1 MNKKKIFQITAIAM
15 VALVLAL
22 VLIPVVF
29 KGKIIRSV
37 KQMADESLLAKVDFT
52 NAEVSLFR
60 NFPQLEVKL
69 NELTVSGIHE
79 FEGKKLISIQT
90 LSTSISLSSF
100 WKGGG
105 IHVSEIVLTDPK
117 FYLMVSPTGKANWDI
132 SKPSATHSSSGSNSP
147 MQIDLTRVQLINGSF
162 TYRDEQAH
170 TLFSFRN
177 ANFELS
183 GALKGN
189 DSKLIFSGKADSLL
203 LASNEK
209 KLISG
214 MQLSSEGGLQANFEQ
229 KNFHFLANKF
239 KINQLPL
246 EFQGNFILGDQSEQ
260 YDLTVQSN
268 GSSLEALI
276 GFLPAG
282 QQIKLKSF
290 EKGGNLSFGGSV
302 KGTWSD
308 KTAPAIEAQLKLTD
322 GRLKYPSKT
331 NEINKIEL
339 EATLSKPQGP
349 MDSLTIHLKKFEALV
364 AGHPFVSD
372 LLVTKP
378 VGNPFLKGDV
388 VGEIDFQSLKN
399 TIPIDSFDISGLIRT
414 SVHFEGPYS
423 AIDKGEYDKFQTK
436 GDLIVQNFT
445 YSSKAFP
452 TKIGI
457 QSAKFV
463 FNSKEISISAMKG
476 KFGPSDFTVDG
487 SFANYWAYLLKN
499 ETILGNIQVKS
510 DLLDV
515 TQLMNGGTQTADTI
529 HSDPYVLPAHVDLT
543 VQANVDRMLYNRMEI
558 KSTNGKLIVRDQ
570 KLTLDQLSMNLL
582 KGKMVLSGIY
592 AGKEKSPADFNFKID
607 IRDFDLPTAFQSL
620 AVVRHLLPFA
630 GNSKGTFLSV
640 MNLSG
645 TLGRDYA
652 PYFATLN
659 GNGQVTLKNLEMAG
673 NGIFAEIGKY
683 FRKDLFT
690 NVKIND
696 FTGNLVLTN
705 GAVSISPF
713 TTKVANQEVTVS
725 GSQSLAM
732 DLNYQLNFKV
742 NKNDLAT
749 DVSNFIGMVPGTE
762 NIEKY
767 PIRIDVVGN
776 MKKPEVKVDL
786 SEAKSLVAKEFTKKA
801 NSTLKDVAKKFGL
814 DNLFK

>member
-1 MNKKKIFQITAIAM
+1 MNKKKIIQISGIAVVTLVIAI
-15 VALVLAL
+15 
-22 VLIPVVF
+22 VLIPIVF
-29 KGKIIRSV
+29 KGKIISSN
-37 KQMADESLLAKVDFT
+37 KQKANESLEAKVDFK
-52 NAEVSLFR
+52 EVDVSLFSS
-60 NFPQLEVKL
+60 FPQLEVKV
-69 NELTVSGIHE
+69 NELTVAGINE

-90 LSTSISLSSF
+90 LSTSVSLSSL
-100 WKGGG
+100 WKAGG
-105 IHVSEIVLTDPK
+105 INIREIVLTNPQIN
-117 FYLMVSPTGKANWDI
+117 LLVSPTGKANWDL
-132 SKPSATHSSSGSNSP
+132 SKPAAANAATDNNSP
-147 MQIDLTRVQLINGSF
+147 MQISLTRIQLRNGSL
-162 TYRDEQAH
+162 TYQDDQAH
-170 TLFSFRN
+170 TFASFKN
-177 ANFELS
+177 ANFDLS
-183 GALKGN
+183 GALKGS
-189 DSKLIFSGKADSLL
+189 DSKLNFSGQVDSLIF
-203 LASNEK
+203 ASNGK
-209 KLISG
+209 KLVGGMLVSG
-214 MQLSSEGGLQANFEQ
+214 EGGLQANFDQ
-229 KNFHFLANKF
+229 KSFHFLANKL

-246 EFQGNFILGDQSEQ
+246 ELQGSFVMSNQSDQ
-260 YDLTVQSN
+260 YDLTFQSN

-276 GFLPAG
+276 GFLPTE
-282 QQIKLKSF
+282 QQAKLKSF
-290 EKGGNLSFGGSV
+290 EKSGTLTFGGSV
-302 KGTWSD
+302 KGLWSD
-308 KTAPAIEAQLKLTD
+308 KTAPALEAQLKLMN
-322 GRLKYPSKT
+322 GRMKYPSKT
-331 NEINKIEL
+331 NEINKIEI

-349 MDSLTIHLKKFEALV
+349 MDSLTIHLKKLQALV

-378 VGNPFLKGDV
+378 VSNPFLKGDV
-388 VGEIDFQSLKN
+388 VGEIEFQSLKN
-399 TIPIDSFDISGLIRT
+399 TIPLDSIDLSGLIHT
-414 SVHFEGPYS
+414 SVHFEGPYT

-436 GDLIVQNFT
+436 GDLNVQNFT

-457 QSAKFV
+457 QSANFV
-463 FNSKEISISAMKG
+463 FNSKEISITAMKG

-487 SFANYWAYLLKN
+487 SFANYWAYLLKD
-499 ETILGNIQVKS
+499 ETILGNIKVKS

-515 TQLMNGGTQTADTI
+515 TQLMNGGTQITDTI
-529 HSDPYVLPAHVDLT
+529 HSDPYVLPAHIDLT
-543 VQANVDRMLYNRMEI
+543 VQANIDRMLYNRMEI
-558 KSTNGKLIVRDQ
+558 KSTTGKLMVRDQ

-582 KGKMVLSGIY
+582 KGKMVLSGVY
-592 AGKEKSPADFNFKID
+592 AGKEKSPADFNFKVD

-640 MNLSG
+640 MNLTG

-659 GNGQVTLKNLEMAG
+659 GNGQITLKNLELVG
-673 NGIFAEIGKY
+673 NGVFAEIGKY

-690 NVKIND
+690 NVKVND

-725 GSQSLAM
+725 GSQSLALE
-732 DLNYQLNFKV
+732 LNYQLNFKV

-776 MKKPEVKVDL
+776 LKKPEVKVDL